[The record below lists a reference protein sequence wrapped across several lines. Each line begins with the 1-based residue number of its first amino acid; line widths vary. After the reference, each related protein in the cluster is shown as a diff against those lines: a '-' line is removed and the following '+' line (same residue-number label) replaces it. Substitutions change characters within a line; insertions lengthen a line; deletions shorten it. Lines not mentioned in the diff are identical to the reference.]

1 MEFKEFSKKNLKR
14 CQHPDGFNH
23 PLHSWTRAEWFQAVL
38 GELGEAANVAK
49 KIKRIEQ
56 GIPGNDPDLTLDELN
71 AQLAEEIADTF
82 IYLDLLAQSQG
93 IDLEEAVMS
102 KFNQKSAEIGY
113 TEPKTKDYPSFS
125 PAQQKICNHDF
136 SRGFFCTKCGISC
149 RAAHL
154 AMSDQ
159 NKQENPDN

>member
-113 TEPKTKDYPSFS
+113 TVSL
-125 PAQQKICNHDF
+125 CVHDF
-136 SRGFFCTKCGISC
+136 SRGFICTKCGMSI
-149 RAAHL
+149 RMYRLQAREKAA
-154 AMSDQ
+154 AMSEQ
-159 NKQENPDN
+159 NKRETP